1 MLRIL
6 KKTLKYSAIGF
17 GGLIA
22 LSVLIAL
29 CADPEPEKSAETET
43 PPKIEPVETEEEIT
57 TDRYAAWIV
66 EHGRERAG
74 EMMNEEIDASFE
86 AKDGRVELLIN
97 AKSKAM
103 LQDHER
109 SQRQKAER
117 EAALQE
123 RVDAQ
128 FSPWDGSH
136 RVLVEAVKKTLNDPG
151 SFEHLETK
159 TMRGTGWP
167 ETFVVR
173 MEYTAK
179 NAFGGRV
186 RKFVLVEVTGETGRI
201 VQVFDEG

>member
-6 KKTLKYSAIGF
+6 KKTLKIVAIGF

-22 LSVLIAL
+22 LSVLVAL
-29 CADPEPEKSAETET
+29 CSNPESEKSAETDA
-43 PPKIEPVETEEEIT
+43 PPKVESVKTEEDIT
-57 TDRYAAWIV
+57 TDRYAGWIS

-74 EMMNEEIDASFE
+74 EMMDEEIDASFE
-86 AKDGRVELLIN
+86 ANDGRVELLIN

-117 EAALQE
+117 EAAIQE
-123 RVDAQ
+123 KVDAQ
-128 FSPWDGSH
+128 FSSWDGSH

-159 TMRGTGWP
+159 TMRGTNWP
-167 ETFVVR
+167 DTFIVR

-179 NAFGGRV
+179 NAFGGRL
-186 RKFVLVEVTGETGRI
+186 RKFVLVEVTGESGRI
-201 VQVFDEG
+201 VQVLDEG